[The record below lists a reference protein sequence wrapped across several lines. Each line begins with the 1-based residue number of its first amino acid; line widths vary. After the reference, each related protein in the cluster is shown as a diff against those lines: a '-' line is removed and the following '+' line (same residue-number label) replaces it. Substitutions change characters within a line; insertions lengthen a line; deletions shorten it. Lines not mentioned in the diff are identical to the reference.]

1 MATAEDAMSKYEP
14 LNEFLG
20 RLKADY
26 WRPTF
31 LELERIL
38 GFKLPVTA
46 RKTAD
51 WWNAAAGGRHAHAN
65 TWVGAGWKVQDVNID
80 KEKVTFVRTGAEPAP
95 PPEPPTDLAGK
106 LRDRAELARE
116 WGAEQRGAA
125 AQHLKDHPMTAVGV
139 SAGIAFGIGIAIGYL
154 LVRPSES
161 ETESII
167 VQGGRT
173 EERARRALAA
183 LTERVH
189 DLEGMVRE
197 RIERLRG

>member
-1 MATAEDAMSKYEP
+1 MSKYEP

-46 RKTAD
+46 RKNAD
-51 WWNAAAGGRHAHAN
+51 WWNAEAGGRHAHAN
-65 TWVGAGWKVQDVNID
+65 TWIGAGWKVQDVNVE
-80 KEKVTFVRTGAEPAP
+80 KEKVTFVRSGAAQEPAP
-95 PPEPPTDLAGK
+95 EPTGIAGR

-116 WGAEQRGAA
+116 WSSEQRGAA
-125 AQHLKDHPMTAVGV
+125 AQHLKDHPLTAVGV
-139 SAGIAFGIGIAIGYL
+139 SAGIAFGIGVAIGYL
-154 LVRPSES
+154 LVRSSDSEP
-161 ETESII
+161 ESII

-173 EERARRALAA
+173 EELARRALAA
-183 LTERVH
+183 LTDRVH
-189 DLEGMVRE
+189 DLEGAVRE
-197 RIERLRG
+197 RVERLRG